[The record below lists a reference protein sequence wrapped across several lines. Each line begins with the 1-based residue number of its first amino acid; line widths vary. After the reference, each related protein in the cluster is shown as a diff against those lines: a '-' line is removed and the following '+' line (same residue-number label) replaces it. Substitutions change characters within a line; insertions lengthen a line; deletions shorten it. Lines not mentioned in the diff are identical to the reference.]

1 MRTLITLPLPHSQYT
16 KERLMYYVETRVVLR
31 VGNEIDAKNL
41 WWLEEAIE
49 KYLRENEEIVCIDA
63 PKVTN
68 EE

>member
-1 MRTLITLPLPHSQYT
+1 
-16 KERLMYYVETRVVLR
+16 MYYVETRVVLR

-68 EE
+68 DDAA